1 MTIHEYSEKGK
12 LLYKK
17 LGINPNAFIDKL
29 LFRASGEAH
38 IDIPMFENWLTINE
52 HIRKNESIED
62 CLTRKWGK
70 EVAEVVKALI

>member
-1 MTIHEYSEKGK
+1 MSIHDFSTKGK

-29 LFRASGEAH
+29 LFRSSGEAH
-38 IDIPMFENWLTINE
+38 LDLPRFEQWLQIND
-52 HIRKNESIED
+52 HIRSNESIED